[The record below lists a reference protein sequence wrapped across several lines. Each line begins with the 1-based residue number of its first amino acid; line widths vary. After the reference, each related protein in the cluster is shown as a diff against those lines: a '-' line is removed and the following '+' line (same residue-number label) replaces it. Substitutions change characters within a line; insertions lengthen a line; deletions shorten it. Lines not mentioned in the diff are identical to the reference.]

1 MKEEFKDWVKAKKEE
16 NYKLENLYDEK
27 TRKNYMREDS
37 EFSKENSNPSKKNS
51 SKDASTENS
60 NEGSDKDSEQSYLEM
75 FEYLYR
81 VSKHIYLTP
90 SPNEHSNNTL
100 TLDDFEFDEK
110 VSRYTKLPDD
120 FIQLFENTHESKS

>member
-1 MKEEFKDWVKAKKEE
+1 
-16 NYKLENLYDEK
+16 
-27 TRKNYMREDS
+27 
-37 EFSKENSNPSKKNS
+37 
-51 SKDASTENS
+51 
-60 NEGSDKDSEQSYLEM
+60 M

-100 TLDDFEFDEK
+100 SLDDFEFDEK

-120 FIQLFENTHESKS
+120 FIQLFENTHQNESESES

>member
-1 MKEEFKDWVKAKKEE
+1 MKGEFKDWVKAKKEE

-27 TRKNYMREDS
+27 TRKNYMLEDS
-37 EFSKENSNPSKKNS
+37 DTSAESSKENPSKDTK
-51 SKDASTENS
+51 
-60 NEGSDKDSEQSYLEM
+60 EGPEQSYLEM

-120 FIQLFENTHESKS
+120 FIQLFENTHQNMPESKSKDDDS